1 MMRPVVLIPG
11 IGGSVLV
18 KQGQTHK
25 KFFRQKL
32 IDNRWINLTPFSKR
46 SVARWKDDMTYGV
59 RRDPATK
66 RITGFDGY
74 ESRGIVPYDI
84 GGTAGVKDLVS
95 EVLLLN
101 QKQQDDIEN
110 IYQSRYFHALCEAL
124 YAKGYADGKTL
135 VGLPYDFRLVLDPE
149 YRRRLF
155 NTFRV
160 YIERAVAD
168 ARRESGADGAVV
180 VAHSLGALLFKW
192 FLSSGD
198 VGPDWIAENVAHFVS
213 LCAPYGGAPN
223 SIKACVAGEHYI
235 PMFQQVFQEELQYN
249 SGIIMCFPNRIGTL
263 GSDVLYEL
271 QAGGGG
277 GEGGGRARPADPDK
291 TREIRLG
298 DYADLAAGGAIP
310 FEIWRDLYEPHIA
323 VVEKRVAVPTTAVLT
338 VNVAT
343 EARFKARKLSAY
355 PYDTSYGYGDGVV
368 PARSLK
374 SYRKLFAGDET
385 EELLISGG
393 NHAKLI
399 SDPRVCRL
407 VLRRAQGD
415 GKK

>member
-1 MMRPVVLIPG
+1 MSYEL
-11 IGGSVLV
+11 
-18 KQGQTHK
+18 
-25 KFFRQKL
+25 
-32 IDNRWINLTPFSKR
+32 
-46 SVARWKDDMTYGV
+46 

-66 RITGFDGY
+66 RIVGFDGY
-74 ESRGIVPYDI
+74 ESSGIVPYDI

-110 IYQSRYFHALCEAL
+110 MYQSRYFHPLCEAL

-168 ARRESGADGAVV
+168 ARRERGADGAVV

-198 VGPDWIAENVAHFVS
+198 VAPDWIAENVAHFVS
-213 LCAPYGGAPN
+213 ICAPYGGAPN

-235 PMFQQVFQEELQYN
+235 PLFHQVFQEELQYN

-263 GSDVLYEL
+263 GGDVLYEL
-271 QAGGGG
+271 APKDGGGS
-277 GEGGGRARPADPDK
+277 ERPRPAGPEK
-291 TREIRLG
+291 MREIRLG
-298 DYADLAAGGAIP
+298 DYGDLAAAGAIP
-310 FEIWRDLYEPHIA
+310 FEIWRDLYEPHIP
-323 VVEKRVAVPTTAVLT
+323 VVEKRIAVPTTAVLT

-343 EARFKARKLSAY
+343 GTRFKARKLSAY

-374 SYRKLFAGDET
+374 SYRKLFAGETT
-385 EELLISGG
+385 EELLIAGG

-407 VLRRAQGD
+407 VLRLAERSERSERSQGD

>member
-1 MMRPVVLIPG
+1 
-11 IGGSVLV
+11 
-18 KQGQTHK
+18 
-25 KFFRQKL
+25 
-32 IDNRWINLTPFSKR
+32 
-46 SVARWKDDMTYGV
+46 MTYGV

-66 RITGFDGY
+66 RIVGFDGY

-110 IYQSRYFHALCEAL
+110 MYQSRYFHALCEAL

-168 ARRESGADGAVV
+168 ARAASGADGAVV
-180 VAHSLGALLFKW
+180 VAHSLGAVLFKW

-198 VGPDWIAENVAHFVS
+198 AAGGVGPEWIAENVAHFVS
-213 LCAPYGGAPN
+213 ICAPYGGAPN
-223 SIKACVAGEHYI
+223 SIKACVAGENYI
-235 PMFQQVFQEELQYN
+235 PIFQQVFQEELQYN
-249 SGIIMCFPNRIGTL
+249 SGIIMCFPNRIGTHA
-263 GSDVLYEL
+263 GDVLYEL
-271 QAGGGG
+271 AAKDGGRERGGGG
-277 GEGGGRARPADPDK
+277 GERARRAAGPEK

-298 DYADLAAGGAIP
+298 DYADLAADGAIP

-343 EARFKARKLSAY
+343 PARFKARKLNAY
-355 PYDTSYGYGDGVV
+355 PYDTAYGYGDGVV

-374 SYRKLFAGDET
+374 SYRKLFAGEAT
-385 EELLISGG
+385 EELIVPNS
-393 NHAKLI
+393 NHAKLL

-407 VLRRAQGD
+407 VLRVAEGAQGD
-415 GKK
+415 GKKYVT